1 MLYCAA
7 PGFIW
12 RKFQEN
18 DFETPYFVP
27 SSEKEMYEETGY
39 SELVK
44 ALCSTSD
51 NLFLP
56 LTLLR
61 DFGIFVC
68 SKGNNKAN
76 TVMLNQLP
84 AYIWVHAKHSIPS
97 MAFCGII
104 NSFLKM
110 QREIP

>member
-1 MLYCAA
+1 
-7 PGFIW
+7 
-12 RKFQEN
+12 
-18 DFETPYFVP
+18 
-27 SSEKEMYEETGY
+27 MYEATEY

-56 LTLLR
+56 LTLLH

-84 AYIWVHAKHSIPS
+84 AYRWVHAKHSIPS
-97 MAFCGII
+97 MTFNGII
-104 NSFLKM
+104 SSFLKM
-110 QREIP
+110 QWGIP

>member
-1 MLYCAA
+1 MCEA
-7 PGFIW
+7 
-12 RKFQEN
+12 
-18 DFETPYFVP
+18 
-27 SSEKEMYEETGY
+27 TGY

-44 ALCSTSD
+44 ALCSTSE

-56 LTLLR
+56 LTLLHG
-61 DFGIFVC
+61 FGIFVC

-97 MAFCGII
+97 MAFCAII
-104 NSFLKM
+104 NSFLKDAAGDTLEPEPA
-110 QREIP
+110 QCFASVLGPLDLLLPKWEW

>member
-1 MLYCAA
+1 
-7 PGFIW
+7 
-12 RKFQEN
+12 
-18 DFETPYFVP
+18 
-27 SSEKEMYEETGY
+27 MYEATGY

-56 LTLLR
+56 LTLLH

-97 MAFCGII
+97 MTFCGII
-104 NSFLKM
+104 SSFLKM
-110 QREIP
+110 QWEIP